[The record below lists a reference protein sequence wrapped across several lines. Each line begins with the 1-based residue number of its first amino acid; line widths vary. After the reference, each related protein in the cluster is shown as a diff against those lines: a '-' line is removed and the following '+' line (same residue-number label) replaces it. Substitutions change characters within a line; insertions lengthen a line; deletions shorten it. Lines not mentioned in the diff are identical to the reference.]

1 MNIFFNNLPF
11 YITSSSKKIYLWISK
26 YLLGFILQIMNW
38 INTITEDGKIKVFDP
53 IRKIYCALT
62 PEEQVRQKTL
72 YYLVEGKKYPAGLM
86 AVEYSIKVNN
96 LPKRCDIVVFN
107 KQGSPEMIVECKA
120 ESVPITQKVLDQAIR
135 YYSGLN
141 VKYLLLTNGRTIFCY
156 YIDVKNQ
163 KVEALGEVPGFESL

>member
-1 MNIFFNNLPF
+1 
-11 YITSSSKKIYLWISK
+11 
-26 YLLGFILQIMNW
+26 MNW
-38 INTITEDGKIKVFDP
+38 FCTINEDDKIKVFDP

-62 PEEQVRQKTL
+62 PEEEVRQKML
-72 YYLVEGKKYPAGLM
+72 YYLVEVKKYPAGLI

-107 KQGSPEMIVECKA
+107 KSGLPEMIVECKA

-141 VKYLLLTNGRTIFCY
+141 ANYLLLTNGKTMFCY
-156 YIDVKNQ
+156 HIDIENNKI
-163 KVEALGEVPGFESL
+163 EALREIPEIF

>member
-1 MNIFFNNLPF
+1 
-11 YITSSSKKIYLWISK
+11 
-26 YLLGFILQIMNW
+26 MNW
-38 INTITEDGKIKVFDP
+38 FNTIMEDGRVKVFDP

-62 PEEQVRQKTL
+62 PEEEVRQKML
-72 YYLVEGKKYPAGLM
+72 YYLVEQKKYPSGLI

-107 KQGSPEMIVECKA
+107 KEAKPMMIVECKA

-141 VKYLLLTNGRTIFCY
+141 VEYLLLTNGKTMYCY
-156 YIDVKNQ
+156 RIDMENQ
-163 KVEALGEVPGFESL
+163 KIESLNELPKL

>member
-1 MNIFFNNLPF
+1 
-11 YITSSSKKIYLWISK
+11 
-26 YLLGFILQIMNW
+26 MNW
-38 INTITEDGKIKVFDP
+38 FNTIMEDGRVKVFDP

-62 PEEQVRQKTL
+62 PEEEVRQKML
-72 YYLVEGKKYPAGLM
+72 YYLVEQKKYPSGLI

-107 KQGSPEMIVECKA
+107 KEAKPMMIVECKA

-141 VKYLLLTNGRTIFCY
+141 VEYLLLTNGKTMYCY
-156 YIDVKNQ
+156 RIDIENQ
-163 KVEALGEVPGFESL
+163 KIESLSELPNL

>member
-1 MNIFFNNLPF
+1 
-11 YITSSSKKIYLWISK
+11 
-26 YLLGFILQIMNW
+26 MNW
-38 INTITEDGKIKVFDP
+38 FNTVIEDNKIKVFDP

-62 PEEQVRQKTL
+62 PEEEVRQKML
-72 YYLVEGKKYPAGLM
+72 YYLVEEKKYPAGLI

-107 KQGSPEMIVECKA
+107 KSGFPEMIVECKA

-141 VKYLLLTNGRTIFCY
+141 VNYLLLTNGKTMFCY
-156 YIDVKNQ
+156 HIDIENK
-163 KVEALGEVPGFESL
+163 KIEAMKGLPMIN

>member
-1 MNIFFNNLPF
+1 
-11 YITSSSKKIYLWISK
+11 
-26 YLLGFILQIMNW
+26 MNW
-38 INTITEDGKIKVFDP
+38 FNTIMEDGRVKVFDP

-62 PEEQVRQKTL
+62 PEEEVRQKTL
-72 YYLVEGKKYPAGLM
+72 YYLVEQKKYPSGLI

-107 KQGSPEMIVECKA
+107 KEAKPMMIVECKA

-141 VKYLLLTNGRTIFCY
+141 VEYLLLTNGKTMYCY
-156 YIDVKNQ
+156 RIDMENQ
-163 KVEALGEVPGFESL
+163 KIESLSELPNL